1 MSCPH
6 RQRRCK
12 HALSRYEAAMHIY
25 SAVQQS
31 VANGEDSEWDDE
43 FDGDDPDDACHVE
56 GSVDDEHDAL
66 EELALKR
73 FTDGSD

>member
-1 MSCPH
+1 MSCSH

-43 FDGDDPDDACHVE
+43 FGGDDLEDTCHVE
-56 GSVDDEHDAL
+56 GAIDDEQDAL
-66 EELALKR
+66 EEFALKR
-73 FTDGSD
+73 FTDESD